1 VTRAGRSRSSPSSP
15 GPNGLAAH
23 LAGDLHTSAP
33 VSLLAIGEAGWPLL
47 TYGIPLLLPAARPAA
62 RLAGANGT
70 WFIQAIG
77 TQSIA
82 VAATSL
88 PQPVPEALAALAAG
102 C

>member
-1 VTRAGRSRSSPSSP
+1 VGDPCRAFAFFTFVAGSQRAGRPSGRRP
-15 GPNGLAAH
+15 AH
-23 LAGDLHTSAP
+23 LSAGIA
-33 VSLLAIGEAGWPLL
+33 AGHRR
-47 TYGIPLLLPAARPAA
+47 G

-70 WFIQAIG
+70 WIIQAIG

-88 PQPVPEALAALAAG
+88 PQPVPEALAALAMG